1 MFQERED
8 VSETQRFKDE
18 KIPMEDRRCKRHRH
32 KIIMDWIDIDPD
44 RSQAIWYCEKC
55 GLTSEVYNKDKT
67 PLLEC
72 VSPLGCRKNLLDTER
87 ENRLKREN
95 NRKGKF

>member
-1 MFQERED
+1 MFQEREN
-8 VSETQRFKDE
+8 VSEIQKLKDA
-18 KIPMEDRRCKRHRH
+18 KIPIKDRQCRRH

-67 PLLEC
+67 PLLKC
-72 VSPLGCRKNLLDTER
+72 VSPLGCRTNLLDIEH
-87 ENRLKREN
+87 EKRLKREN